1 MRFPLFI
8 HSLQPQE
15 PLSSQKSMVE
25 RVAQGSGL
33 EGELSALHISSGKYQ
48 QVLSTIRLSCPVL
61 YVVGNFLSL
70 TVFQL
75 LNLFFRR
82 WASPLRWAC
91 VHWVPSPSPKSNST
105 SKPCRS
111 PPGRICLTR
120 PTLRGSGER
129 TNTHTHTRTNAIFWY
144 SLILTADYTH
154 ASKSREFLE
163 PCTPMWPCFAS
174 VCLFLVFN
182 SKISNAI
189 LWYFG
194 ALPNE
199 KYLAL

>member
-1 MRFPLFI
+1 MRFPLCI

-48 QVLSTIRLSCPVL
+48 QVLNTIRLSCPVL
-61 YVVGNFLSL
+61 YVVGNILSL

-82 WASPLRWAC
+82 WASPLLWAC

-111 PPGRICLTR
+111 PPGRTCLTR

-129 TNTHTHTRTNAIFWY
+129 TPTNTHTQIRFFSIHWFWQ
-144 SLILTADYTH
+144 LTTH
-154 ASKSREFLE
+154 MPQNLGNS
-163 PCTPMWPCFAS
+163 WN
-174 VCLFLVFN
+174 LVLQCDHVLHQFV
-182 SKISNAI
+182 ISFSCI
-189 LWYFG
+189 QF
-194 ALPNE
+194 
-199 KYLAL
+199 